1 MKIVA
6 LVSGGKDSMFNLLES
21 IAMGHELVCVANLY
35 PPALPEGKTELDS
48 HMYQSVGVEIVPF
61 IAQCLGVPLASAQ
74 ITGKSVN

>member
-1 MKIVA
+1 
-6 LVSGGKDSMFNLLES
+6 MFNLLES

-35 PPALPEGKTELDS
+35 PPALPEGRTELDS

>member
-35 PPALPEGKTELDS
+35 PPALPEGKT
-48 HMYQSVGVEIVPF
+48 
-61 IAQCLGVPLASAQ
+61 
-74 ITGKSVN
+74 